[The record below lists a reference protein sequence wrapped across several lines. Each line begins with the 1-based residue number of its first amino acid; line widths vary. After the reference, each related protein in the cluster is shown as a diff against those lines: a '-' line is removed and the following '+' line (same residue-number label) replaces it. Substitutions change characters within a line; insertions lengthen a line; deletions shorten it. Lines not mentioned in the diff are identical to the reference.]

1 MTTILIL
8 TGECGGGFDVMSAIE
23 KVTFSNKKTGFTHYS
38 LSSTGAWCTPDGDNS
53 DPWLELVF
61 QNVVKIFGVTVGGFG
76 SSTFSNFKVGHKLLG
91 GYVAYTHYGTV
102 LSEDVSFYIFTKAY
116 LTREFVSLE
125 FVSLL

>member
-23 KVTFSNKKTGFTHYS
+23 KVKFSNQKTGFTNYS

-61 QNVVKIFGVTVGGFG
+61 QNVVKIVGVTVGGFG
-76 SSTFSNFKVGHKLLG
+76 SSTFSNFKVGRKLQ
-91 GYVAYTHYGTV
+91 GYSPWNYGTV
-102 LSEDVSFYIFTKAY
+102 LSADVSFYIFTFLHEA
-116 LTREFVSLE
+116 
-125 FVSLL
+125 